1 VKGKAPKTFLLGVGA
16 QKAGTTWVHHYLARS
31 PQVVRGYRK
40 EYHVFDSS
48 DLPDEPWLGRNLDMA
63 QAELDRLRRGEPA
76 DPVHLHRAA
85 MIADAEFYFDY
96 FTGLLRSRARFRA
109 TADVTP
115 EYAVLPV
122 ERLESIRDG
131 FAARRVRTVA
141 LFLMRDPVDRIWS
154 QIRMQEGRRPARFPA
169 PADQMVERLFDDPRY
184 EQFSRYER
192 TLHSLESVWDR
203 DAIHYGLYEQLFR
216 EEEVRAI
223 CEFVGIDFRP
233 PDFDKKSNVSAG
245 KAVAALPDDV
255 VRRVATHFADTYH
268 AVAARFPDLD
278 LAELWPSS
286 RFVL

>member
-1 VKGKAPKTFLLGVGA
+1 
-16 QKAGTTWVHHYLARS
+16 
-31 PQVVRGYRK
+31 
-40 EYHVFDSS
+40 
-48 DLPDEPWLGRNLDMA
+48 
-63 QAELDRLRRGEPA
+63 
-76 DPVHLHRAA
+76 
-85 MIADAEFYFDY
+85 
-96 FTGLLRSRARFRA
+96 
-109 TADVTP
+109 
-115 EYAVLPV
+115 
-122 ERLESIRDG
+122 
-131 FAARRVRTVA
+131 
-141 LFLMRDPVDRIWS
+141 
-154 QIRMQEGRRPARFPA
+154 
-169 PADQMVERLFDDPRY
+169 MVERLFDDPRY